1 MQIVIKQQ
9 THLLPEVVGITLTVK
24 IGHFLY
30 FENRLLKK

>member
-24 IGHFLY
+24 NGNFSLTLKIGY
-30 FENRLLKK
+30 